1 MSVVGG
7 NRYGWFANQEISDL
21 AIDNSLL
28 YPGTGNFTCTGI
40 LAYTTV
46 NGDVNVPNGASC
58 TLDHVTVTHNVN
70 VGDSA
75 SLDVQAST
83 IGNDIQA
90 KHPASLIVRLGSTV
104 ANNVKADGTNSV
116 PAGYEFNFICNST
129 IGHDLV
135 VQNSTSIAPWV
146 IGWIDPSACA
156 KSVAIGNNA
165 NITGNQASVNFSD
178 NSPANGPDGGA
189 GGVGHDLN
197 VNHNTGDIV
206 ANDNVVE
213 HNDVFQDNALRHV

>member
-1 MSVVGG
+1 
-7 NRYGWFANQEISDL
+7 
-21 AIDNSLL
+21 
-28 YPGTGNFTCTGI
+28 
-40 LAYTTV
+40 
-46 NGDVNVPNGASC
+46 
-58 TLDHVTVTHNVN
+58 
-70 VGDSA
+70 
-75 SLDVQAST
+75 
-83 IGNDIQA
+83 
-90 KHPASLIVRLGSTV
+90 V

-116 PAGYEFNFICNST
+116 PAGYEF
-129 IGHDLV
+129 
-135 VQNSTSIAPWV
+135 
-146 IGWIDPSACA
+146 GWIDPSACA